1 MFSGSDIGN
10 RVVAA
15 ASSLALCAVMMLT
28 IIDYATPFTGGVA

>member
-10 RVVAA
+10 RLIAA
-15 ASSLALCAVMMLT
+15 TSSLTLCAVMLLT